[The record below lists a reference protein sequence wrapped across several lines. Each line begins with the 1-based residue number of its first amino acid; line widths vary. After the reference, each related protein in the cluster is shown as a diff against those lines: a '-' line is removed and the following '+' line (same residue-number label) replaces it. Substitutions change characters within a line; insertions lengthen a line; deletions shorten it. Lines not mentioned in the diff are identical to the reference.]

1 MQLFFGK
8 KTPGNLVLLDE
19 EESRHCAQVLRKRPG
34 DVLLV
39 VDGDGNLLE
48 GPILEIGKKQV
59 TISVQ
64 KITPEFGKRARH
76 LHVAIAPTKNMERL
90 EWFFEKAAETGIDEI
105 SLLLCEHSERTKTRL
120 DRLQKIL
127 VSAMKQSLT
136 AYLPRLNDLTKFED
150 FVKKDFAGAQKFI
163 GYCGV
168 ELPPL
173 KEVFQPEKSTLIM
186 IGPEGDFSKKE
197 FEMAVDSGFAGISLG
212 ATRLRTETAGL
223 VATVLA
229 NYL

>member
-8 KTPGNLVLLDE
+8 RTPGNLVLLDE

-64 KITPEFGKRARH
+64 KITPEFGKRTRH
-76 LHVAIAPTKNMERL
+76 LHIAIAPTKNMERL
-90 EWFFEKAAETGIDEI
+90 EWFLEKAAETGIDEI
-105 SLLLCEHSERTKTRL
+105 TLLLCEHSERTKTRL

-150 FVKKDFAGAQKFI
+150 FVKKD
-163 GYCGV
+163 
-168 ELPPL
+168 
-173 KEVFQPEKSTLIM
+173 
-186 IGPEGDFSKKE
+186 
-197 FEMAVDSGFAGISLG
+197 
-212 ATRLRTETAGL
+212 
-223 VATVLA
+223 
-229 NYL
+229 